1 MTFIFNVFV
10 IYTLFNQF
18 NCRVIND
25 EINIFKRIINSPLF
39 PLITFGE
46 MLIQILISQFGS
58 FAFHCVSQGMT
69 FKQWKLCFELSLT
82 TFFVNFFVKIF
93 SKILCRKGEDFA
105 LKTIKKISNMED
117 FNSLKNV
124 SVFEDDVS
132 EKRTNKKAIT
142 SELISK
148 EGNFESLPTD

>member
-10 IYTLFNQF
+10 IYTLLNQF

-25 EINIFKRIINSPLF
+25 EINICTRILNSPLF

-58 FAFHCVSQGMT
+58 FAFHCVSEGMT
-69 FKQWKLCFELSLT
+69 MKQWLLCFELSVS
-82 TFFVNFFVKIF
+82 TFFVSFFVKIF
-93 SKILCRKGEDFA
+93 SKILCKKGEKYFV
-105 LKTIKKISNMED
+105 KSIKKISNMED
-117 FNSLKNV
+117 FNALKKV
-124 SVFEDDVS
+124 SVYMPDD
-132 EKRTNKKAIT
+132 EMYNDKKKGFS